1 MIWVVVSLIALSLA
15 ALLRVGLTAML
26 RTPRADALRDAAD
39 GSKGAD
45 RIARLLED
53 RDSIHPSINAVHS
66 VLLLTA
72 AVPAA
77 WLVTRRVEGGALV
90 VSLLALVMMI
100 WLIGDYLARG
110 FGRARPRTLAYRLAP
125 LLATTTRW
133 GRAAN
138 EFVAEE
144 DAGAEADST
153 ATDGNGEEEE
163 ERELIDSV
171 LEFTDTIVREV
182 MVPRAD
188 MITVDRNADVASL
201 AALTSEHGFSR
212 YPLTE
217 GSDGDVIGVVLTKDV
232 LGAHA
237 AGQEVAGVGEFA
249 RAALFVPE
257 TKRASDLLR
266 EMQTSAAHLA
276 VVVDE
281 FGDISGLVSIEDL
294 LEELVGEISDEHDTE
309 EQLIWTNE
317 DGSLIVDARTD
328 VADLE
333 HLLSIDLPDEEWDT
347 VGGLVLGLAGRV
359 PEPGEEFAINGLV
372 FKVVRLQGRRIAE
385 VVVRHSQPVSGQA
398 VSGRPV
404 SGGD

>member
-1 MIWVVVSLIALSLA
+1 LIPALVVALASLGLA
-15 ALLRVGLTAML
+15 AALRAGLTSAL

-39 GSKGAD
+39 GNKGAD

-77 WLVTRRVEGGALV
+77 WLVTRRVTGAGLV
-90 VSLLALVMMI
+90 VSLLALVLMI

-110 FGRARPRTLAYRLAP
+110 FGRAKSRTLAYRLAP
-125 LLATTTRW
+125 LLVTTTRW

-138 EFVAEE
+138 EFVSEGDPGTE
-144 DAGAEADST
+144 GDSMSP
-153 ATDGNGEEEE
+153 AQNEEEEE
-163 ERELIDSV
+163 ERDLIDSV

-188 MITVDRNADVASL
+188 MITVDRHTDVASL
-201 AALTSEHGFSR
+201 AALTAEHGFSR
-212 YPLTE
+212 YPLSE
-217 GSDGDVIGVVLTKDV
+217 GPDGDVIGVVLTKDV

-237 AGQEVAGVGEFA
+237 AGHEVTEVGDFM
-249 RAALFVPE
+249 RPALFVPE

-266 EMQTSAAHLA
+266 EMQTSKAHLA
-276 VVVDE
+276 VVIDE

-294 LEELVGEISDEHDTE
+294 LEELVGEITDEHDTE
-309 EQLIWTNE
+309 EQLIWAND
-317 DGSLIVDARTD
+317 DGSFIVDARTD
-328 VADLE
+328 ISELE
-333 HLLSIDLPDEEWDT
+333 NTLSTDLPDEEWDT

-359 PEPGEEFAINGLV
+359 PELGEEFTINGLV
-372 FKVVRLQGRRIAE
+372 FEVVRLQGRRIAE
-385 VVVRHSQPVSGQA
+385 VIVRRTEPL
-398 VSGRPV
+398 RPATR
-404 SGGD
+404 GL

>member
-1 MIWVVVSLIALSLA
+1 LIPALVVALASLGLA
-15 ALLRVGLTAML
+15 AALRAGLTSAL

-39 GSKGAD
+39 GNKGAD

-77 WLVTRRVEGGALV
+77 WLVTRRVTGAGLV
-90 VSLLALVMMI
+90 VSLLALVLMI

-110 FGRARPRTLAYRLAP
+110 FGRMQSRTLAYRLAP
-125 LLATTTRW
+125 LLVTTTRW

-138 EFVAEE
+138 EFVSEGDPGTE
-144 DAGAEADST
+144 GDSMSP
-153 ATDGNGEEEE
+153 AQNEEEEE
-163 ERELIDSV
+163 ERDLIDSV

-188 MITVDRNADVASL
+188 MITVDRHTDVASL
-201 AALTSEHGFSR
+201 AALTAEHGFSR
-212 YPLTE
+212 YPLSE
-217 GSDGDVIGVVLTKDV
+217 GPDGDVIGVVLTKDV

-237 AGQEVAGVGEFA
+237 AGHEVTEVGDFM
-249 RAALFVPE
+249 RPALFVPE

-266 EMQTSAAHLA
+266 EMQTSKAHLA
-276 VVVDE
+276 VVIDE

-294 LEELVGEISDEHDTE
+294 LEELVGEITDEHDTE
-309 EQLIWTNE
+309 EQLIWAND
-317 DGSLIVDARTD
+317 DGSFIVDARTD
-328 VADLE
+328 ISELE
-333 HLLSIDLPDEEWDT
+333 NTLSTDLPDEEWDT

-359 PEPGEEFAINGLV
+359 PELGEEFTINGLV
-372 FKVVRLQGRRIAE
+372 FEVVRLQGRRIAE
-385 VVVRHSQPVSGQA
+385 VIVRRTEPV
-398 VSGRPV
+398 RPATR
-404 SGGD
+404 GL

>member
-1 MIWVVVSLIALSLA
+1 MILGLIVSLTALALA
-15 ALLRVGLTAML
+15 AALRAGLTSML

-39 GSKGAD
+39 DTRGAAK
-45 RIARLLED
+45 IARLLED

-77 WLVTRRVEGGALV
+77 WLVTRRVAGAALV
-90 VSLLALVMMI
+90 VSLLAVVLIVWLV
-100 WLIGDYLARG
+100 GDFLARG
-110 FGRARPRTLAYRLAP
+110 FGRARSRTLAYRLAP

-138 EFVAEE
+138 EFVAED
-144 DAGAEADST
+144 DAGPEPDSDSADSSG
-153 ATDGNGEEEE
+153 DEEE

-188 MITVDRNADVASL
+188 MVTVDRHADVASL
-201 AALTSEHGFSR
+201 AALTAAHGFSR
-212 YPLTE
+212 YPL
-217 GSDGDVIGVVLTKDV
+217 SDGPDGEVVGVVLTKDV

-237 AGQEVAGVGEFA
+237 AGQEVTEVGDFA
-249 RAALFVPE
+249 RPAIFVPE
-257 TKRASDLLR
+257 TKKASDLLR
-266 EMQTSAAHLA
+266 EMQTSKAHLA
-276 VVVDE
+276 VVIDE

-294 LEELVGEISDEHDTE
+294 LEELVGEITDEHDTE
-309 EQLIWTNE
+309 EQLIWANE
-317 DGSLIVDARTD
+317 DGSLVVDARTD
-328 VADLE
+328 VAELE
-333 HLLSIDLPDEEWDT
+333 HLLSIDLPDDEWDT

-372 FKVVRLQGRRIAE
+372 FEVVRVQGRRVAE
-385 VVVRHSQPVSGQA
+385 VIVRPAQPVA
-398 VSGRPV
+398 T
-404 SGGD
+404 GD

>member
-1 MIWVVVSLIALSLA
+1 LIPALVVALASLGLA
-15 ALLRVGLTAML
+15 AALRAGLTSAL

-39 GSKGAD
+39 GNKGAD

-77 WLVTRRVEGGALV
+77 WLVTRRVTGAGLV
-90 VSLLALVMMI
+90 VSLLALVLMI

-110 FGRARPRTLAYRLAP
+110 FGRMQSRTLAYRLAP
-125 LLATTTRW
+125 LLVTTTRW

-138 EFVAEE
+138 EFVSEGDPGTE
-144 DAGAEADST
+144 GDSMSP
-153 ATDGNGEEEE
+153 AQNEEEEE
-163 ERELIDSV
+163 ERDLIDSV

-188 MITVDRNADVASL
+188 MITVDRHTDVASL
-201 AALTSEHGFSR
+201 AALTAEHGFSR
-212 YPLTE
+212 YPLSE
-217 GSDGDVIGVVLTKDV
+217 GPDGDVIGVVLTKDV

-237 AGQEVAGVGEFA
+237 AGHEVTEVGDFM
-249 RAALFVPE
+249 RPALFVPE

-266 EMQTSAAHLA
+266 EMQTSKAHLA
-276 VVVDE
+276 VVIDE

-294 LEELVGEISDEHDTE
+294 LEELVGEITDEHDTE
-309 EQLIWTNE
+309 EQLIWAND
-317 DGSLIVDARTD
+317 DGSFIVDARTD
-328 VADLE
+328 ISELANT
-333 HLLSIDLPDEEWDT
+333 LSTDLPDEEWDT

-359 PEPGEEFAINGLV
+359 PELGEEFTINGLV
-372 FKVVRLQGRRIAE
+372 FEVVRLQGRRIAE
-385 VVVRHSQPVSGQA
+385 VIVRRTEPV
-398 VSGRPV
+398 RPATR
-404 SGGD
+404 GL